1 MKKLKK
7 TMWSCVLVATAVFA
21 GPTMVDRVAVTVANR
36 AITESRIVEEIR
48 LTAFLNA
55 ETPKLDAASRRAAAD
70 RLVERILLR
79 REIEITGFAISG
91 TENDGDLL
99 ADIRGRY
106 LDDAAFQRALIGA
119 QLTEAKLR
127 ENAREQARLLRFID
141 FRFRPAVSIEENDA
155 RGFYETEYPAFWM
168 VLHPNQPQP
177 PFEEARDE
185 VDRLLVDRKVD
196 AEMDA
201 WLVTARAQVRVTYR
215 EEAFRE

>member
-1 MKKLKK
+1 MK
-7 TMWSCVLVATAVFA
+7 TVWSCLLLATALVA
-21 GPTMVDRVAVTVANR
+21 GPTLVDRVAVTVANQ

-55 ETPKLDAASRRAAAD
+55 EAPKLDAASRRAAAD

-79 REIEITGFAISG
+79 REIEITGFATGAVDSD
-91 TENDGDLL
+91 EDLL
-99 ADIRGRY
+99 ADIRGRS
-106 LDDAAFQRALIGA
+106 LDEAAFQRALVGA
-119 QLTEAKLR
+119 QLTQAKLLD
-127 ENAREQARLLRFID
+127 NVREQARLLRFID
-141 FRFRPAVSIEENDA
+141 FRFRPAVSVEEKDE

-168 VLHPNQPQP
+168 ALHPNQPLP
-177 PFEEARDE
+177 PFEEARDDVE
-185 VDRLLVDRKVD
+185 RLLVDRKVD